1 MKSMDNDYSDIINLP
16 HHESPTRAR
25 MARADRAVQFAPFAA
40 LCGYDAAIKET
51 ARVTDEKV
59 EVQTDEA
66 RLAELNEKLRFLD
79 ENERSHP
86 EITVKYFV
94 ADKKKSGGKYV
105 SVTSLFK
112 RLNKIEQTILLM
124 NGTVISF
131 EDIIEINDF

>member
-1 MKSMDNDYSDIINLP
+1 MNSMDSDYSDIINLP
-16 HHESPTRAR
+16 HHESPKRAR
-25 MARADRAVQFAPFAA
+25 MAREDRAVQFAPFAA

-51 ARVTDEKV
+51 ARVTEAKV

-66 RLAELNEKLRFLD
+66 RLAELNEKLRILD

-94 ADKKKSGGKYV
+94 ADRQKAGGKYV
-105 SVTSLFK
+105 SVTGLFK

-124 NGTVISF
+124 DGTVISF
-131 EDIIEINDF
+131 EDIIEINDL

>member
-25 MARADRAVQFAPFAA
+25 MARIDRAVQFAPFAA

-51 ARVTDEKV
+51 ARVTEAKV

-66 RLAELNEKLRFLD
+66 RLAELNEKLRILD

-94 ADKKKSGGKYV
+94 ADRQKAGGKYM
-105 SVTSLFK
+105 SVTGLFK

-124 NGTVISF
+124 DGTVISF

>member
-25 MARADRAVQFAPFAA
+25 MAQADRAVQFAPFSA

-51 ARVTDEKV
+51 ARVTEAKV

-66 RLAELNEKLRFLD
+66 RLAELNEKLRILD

-94 ADKKKSGGKYV
+94 ADRQKAGGKYV
-105 SVTSLFK
+105 SVTGLFR

-124 NGTVISF
+124 DGTVISF

>member
-25 MARADRAVQFAPFAA
+25 MARIDRAVQVAPFAA

-51 ARVTDEKV
+51 ARVTEAKV

-66 RLAELNEKLRFLD
+66 RLAELNEKLRILD

-94 ADKKKSGGKYV
+94 ADRQKAGGKYM
-105 SVTSLFK
+105 SVTGLFK

-124 NGTVISF
+124 DGTVISF

>member
-1 MKSMDNDYSDIINLP
+1 MKSMDNDYSDMINLP
-16 HHESPTRAR
+16 HHESPTRTR
-25 MARADRAVQFAPFAA
+25 MARGDRAVQFAPFAA
-40 LCGYDAAIKET
+40 LCGYDAAIKES
-51 ARVTDEKV
+51 ARMTEAKV

-66 RLAELNEKLRFLD
+66 RLAELNEKLRILD

-94 ADKKKSGGKYV
+94 ADRQKAGGKYV
-105 SVTSLFK
+105 SVTGLFK

-124 NGTVISF
+124 DGTVISF